1 MVHKA
6 LSGIQERHV
15 HQTKKRR
22 FPSEDQALYPS
33 LVSEQ
38 PLLHQHWD
46 TPASP
51 ATDAAADGA

>member
-6 LSGIQERHV
+6 LSGTQERHV

-22 FPSEDQALYPS
+22 LPPENKALYPS

-38 PLLHQHWD
+38 PVLH
-46 TPASP
+46 
-51 ATDAAADGA
+51 